1 MGHSGTGPVHEGRAR
16 ERRPIR
22 GREGRSM
29 PGDARRIGRP
39 VFLAMGVVIAIAAV
53 AAAQSSSGKNV
64 TATFVVTS
72 QAILTVSS
80 ATLTFPNADPDTVA
94 RIPASE
100 GPLTVTVASRS
111 TSGSAIVLT
120 VQASD
125 DLRSGLATIAVSALT
140 WTASGIGF
148 LGGTM
153 SKTAQTVG
161 SWTTTGNSTGV
172 LTFGFANGWTY
183 SVGSYR
189 TTITYT
195 LTVP

>member
-1 MGHSGTGPVHEGRAR
+1 
-16 ERRPIR
+16 
-22 GREGRSM
+22 
-29 PGDARRIGRP
+29 
-39 VFLAMGVVIAIAAV
+39 
-53 AAAQSSSGKNV
+53 
-64 TATFVVTS
+64 VTS
-72 QAILTVSS
+72 QAKLTVSS
-80 ATLTFPNADPDTVA
+80 ATLTFPDADPDTVA

-183 SVGSYR
+183 SVGSYC